1 MLVVDKEHTTNNTP
15 KDLLEPIMPSMQD
28 QDKELIVK
36 TLPKRTQVN
45 MLDQE
50 HITLNTVDSI
60 QNNGQETLTNSLVDR
75 LQEHL
80 TNNGQE
86 HSTEHILETML
97 RIMQVFML
105 DNMQKHT
112 QVYLTEH
119 I

>member
-1 MLVVDKEHTTNNTP
+1 
-15 KDLLEPIMPSMQD
+15 MPSMQD

-36 TLPKRTQVN
+36 TLPKRIQVN

-50 HITLNTVDSI
+50 HTTLNTVASI
-60 QNNGQETLTNSLVDR
+60 QNNGQETLINSLVDR

-80 TNNGQE
+80 TDSGQE
-86 HSTEHILETML
+86 HLIEHIQETML
-97 RIMQVFML
+97 RTMLVFML

-112 QVYLTEH
+112 QVYLTKH